1 MVIASGFGI
10 FDRVEVLDGEQ
21 ARSFTPK
28 EFLSLPL
35 PFRIGSVIQGKCN
48 FFRGAEPVERQV
60 ALNEL
65 RRMAEPTRH

>member
-1 MVIASGFGI
+1 MLIATGFGI
-10 FDRVEVLDGEQ
+10 FDRVEVLDGDQ
-21 ARSFTPK
+21 ARSFTPV

-48 FFRGAEPVERQV
+48 FFRGTELVERQI